1 MDVNGDGTPD
11 LAVTYRSDRKYA
23 GIALGRKDGSFSAL
37 AQVNLGRGAIG
48 VALKDINGD
57 GKLDLI
63 VTFELSAAVFVG
75 QGNGRFYQP
84 LHFGTDRNDGAM
96 AFGDIDADGKLDA
109 LVGNGGDRPSVSVL
123 LNQTR

>member
-1 MDVNGDGTPD
+1 M
-11 LAVTYRSDRKYA
+11 
-23 GIALGRKDGSFSAL
+23 
-37 AQVNLGRGAIG
+37 
-48 VALKDINGD
+48 
-57 GKLDLI
+57 I

-96 AFGDIDADGKLDA
+96 EFGDIDADGKLDA